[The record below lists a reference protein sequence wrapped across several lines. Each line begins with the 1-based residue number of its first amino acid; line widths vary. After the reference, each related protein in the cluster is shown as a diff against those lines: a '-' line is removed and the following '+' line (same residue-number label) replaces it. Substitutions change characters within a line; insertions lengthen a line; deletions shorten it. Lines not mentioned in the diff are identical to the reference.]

1 MEEEVFRDSKDLLKL
16 KVYNERILPYLDRP
30 EYKVIVRIPVI
41 YDMKC
46 ALLIY
51 YIRNIEVKKTNVYVI
66 ISMPAFSWIFVT
78 S

>member
-1 MEEEVFRDSKDLLKL
+1 MEEEVFRDSKDPLKL

-46 ALLIY
+46 ALLLY
-51 YIRNIEVKKTNVYVI
+51 YIRHIEVKKTNVYVI

>member
-1 MEEEVFRDSKDLLKL
+1 MEEEVFRDSKDSLKL

-30 EYKVIVRIPVI
+30 EYKVIVKLPLI

-46 ALLIY
+46 ALQIH
-51 YIRNIEVKKTNVYVI
+51 YIRHNEVKKTNVYVI
-66 ISMPAFSWIFVT
+66 ISIPVFSWIFVT

>member
-1 MEEEVFRDSKDLLKL
+1 MEEEVFRDSKDPLKL

>member
-1 MEEEVFRDSKDLLKL
+1 MEEEVFRDSKDPLKL

-66 ISMPAFSWIFVT
+66 ISMPAFSWIFMT

>member
-1 MEEEVFRDSKDLLKL
+1 MEEEVFRDSKDPLKL

-51 YIRNIEVKKTNVYVI
+51 YKRNIEEKKTNVYY
-66 ISMPAFSWIFVT
+66 PRLK
-78 S
+78 